1 MMLHKILPVLLIACL
16 ITICLYNFSY
26 AGGWDQCKGCHNGN
40 VAPDARELKEKY
52 QLIDKFVEAA
62 GKTDDPL
69 MAAFRNNEK
78 LLREAAKDI
87 GLK

>member
-1 MMLHKILPVLLIACL
+1 MLQKILPVLFIIYL
-16 ITICLYNFSY
+16 ITFCLYDFSY
-26 AGGWDQCKGCHNGN
+26 AGGWDQCKGCHDGN

-52 QLIDKFVEAA
+52 QLIDKLVEAA
-62 GKTDDPL
+62 QKTDDPF

>member
-1 MMLHKILPVLLIACL
+1 MLQKIFPVLFIICL
-16 ITICLYNFSY
+16 ITLCLYDFSN
-26 AGGWDQCKGCHNGN
+26 AGGWDQCKGCHDGN

-52 QLIDKFVEAA
+52 QLIDKLVEAA
-62 GKTDDPL
+62 QKTDVPF